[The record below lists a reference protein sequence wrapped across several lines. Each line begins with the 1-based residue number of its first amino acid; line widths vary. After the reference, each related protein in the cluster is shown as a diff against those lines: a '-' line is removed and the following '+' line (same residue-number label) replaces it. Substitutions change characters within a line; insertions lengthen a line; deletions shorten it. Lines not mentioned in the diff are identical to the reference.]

1 MTSDSYGGWS
11 DRLRDVEEN
20 LEDAQ
25 MRSRVASA
33 RENARLVRLGARRE
47 RQKPDWAQVRLKVLA
62 PLVEVQQQIR
72 EELRRRNPGDTLVP
86 IDRDPVPS
94 RYAESVRR
102 YYENLG
108 KE

>member
-1 MTSDSYGGWS
+1 MQTNGRRRRHVLLERG
-11 DRLRDVEEN
+11 DRIVRERRVDVE
-20 LEDAQ
+20 
-25 MRSRVASA
+25 V
-33 RENARLVRLGARRE
+33 
-47 RQKPDWAQVRLKVLA
+47 
-62 PLVEVQQQIR
+62 LVEPDPADQTDPFDNYRQIR